1 MISEI
6 LGEKMTDLGKRRFFF
21 FFFFLMPCKREVGL
35 KLGFCCAF

>member
-6 LGEKMTDLGKRRFFF
+6 LGKKMTDLGKRR
-21 FFFFLMPCKREVGL
+21 FFLMPCKREVGL